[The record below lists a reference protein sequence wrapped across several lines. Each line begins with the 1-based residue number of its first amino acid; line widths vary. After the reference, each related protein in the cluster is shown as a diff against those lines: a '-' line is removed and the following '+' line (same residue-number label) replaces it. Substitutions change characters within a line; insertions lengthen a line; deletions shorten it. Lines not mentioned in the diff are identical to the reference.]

1 MALTVSNSLA
11 NSMATAVASGLGSNS
26 VIEIRSGARPAT
38 ADTAATGTLLVSIT
52 VGGSWSAAGAA
63 LSAADPS
70 PANPAAGGTAS
81 WFRLKTSGG
90 ASMLDGTVTA
100 TGGGGDMTLGSTTI
114 TVGVPVDLGVPS
126 ITVPQS

>member
-1 MALTVSNSLA
+1 MALTVAAASAQAMGAALA
-11 NSMATAVASGLGSNS
+11 TDIGSGAI
-26 VIEIRSGARPAT
+26 IEIRSGAKPAT
-38 ADTAATGTLLVSIT
+38 PETAASGTLLVSIT

-90 ASMLDGTVTA
+90 ASMLDGTVTV